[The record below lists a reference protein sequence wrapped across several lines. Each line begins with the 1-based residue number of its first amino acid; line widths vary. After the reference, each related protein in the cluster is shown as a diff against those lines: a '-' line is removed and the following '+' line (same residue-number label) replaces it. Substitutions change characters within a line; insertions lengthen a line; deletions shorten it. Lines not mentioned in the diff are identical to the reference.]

1 MILTLVITGTV
12 EMETVA
18 KGITGRMEILAT
30 AIADTRIG
38 TQEDEMEEIE
48 VAEVAEDVAEEM
60 EIDPKVTMHA
70 QSMADISGVN
80 VFLTLMGTIIDQGT
94 VTVMEMARVEETAQG
109 GTTPTMQI
117 MRGMVAILMEVKEM
131 APTTTA
137 TTLTIRTIVIVE
149 LETTI
154 TTIETTAII
163 IWRILECPIGIRND
177 YLWKLSVKRWKVKY
191 MFVRMILFVKSYV

>member
-1 MILTLVITGTV
+1 VLAIIVVLMILTLVITGTV

-30 AIADTRIG
+30 VIADTRIG
-38 TQEDEMEEIE
+38 TQVDEMEEIE

-80 VFLTLMGTIIDQGT
+80 VFLTLMGTIIDRGT

-177 YLWKLSVKRWKVKY
+177 YLWKLSVKR
-191 MFVRMILFVKSYV
+191 